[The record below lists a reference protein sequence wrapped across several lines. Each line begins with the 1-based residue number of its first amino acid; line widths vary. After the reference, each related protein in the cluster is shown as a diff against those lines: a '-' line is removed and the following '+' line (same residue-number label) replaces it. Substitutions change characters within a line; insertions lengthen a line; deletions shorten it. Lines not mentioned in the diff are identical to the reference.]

1 MYKQYIEVNNMKK
14 CNIINAAINPIAGR
28 KLTTGKIL
36 MDRTVLAS
44 KTVTEEQKLNIKP
57 LFS

>member
-1 MYKQYIEVNNMKK
+1 MKK
-14 CNIINAAINPIAGR
+14 CNIINPAINPIAGR

-36 MDRTVLAS
+36 MDRTVFAS